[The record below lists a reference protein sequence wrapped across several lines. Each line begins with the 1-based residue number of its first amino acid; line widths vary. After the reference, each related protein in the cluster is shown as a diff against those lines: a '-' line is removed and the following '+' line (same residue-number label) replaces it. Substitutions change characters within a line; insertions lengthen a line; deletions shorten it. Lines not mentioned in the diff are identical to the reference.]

1 MTQDVILLRAKIFF
15 YSERIQSKIRKG
27 KYTKCRGNQEP
38 SLENL
43 LPMESHNT
51 HLIQQRFSV
60 QESYEGLV
68 I

>member
-1 MTQDVILLRAKIFF
+1 MTQHVILLRAKIF
-15 YSERIQSKIRKG
+15 YSERIKSKIRKG

-43 LPMESHNT
+43 LPVEPHNT

-60 QESYEGLV
+60 QESYLGLV